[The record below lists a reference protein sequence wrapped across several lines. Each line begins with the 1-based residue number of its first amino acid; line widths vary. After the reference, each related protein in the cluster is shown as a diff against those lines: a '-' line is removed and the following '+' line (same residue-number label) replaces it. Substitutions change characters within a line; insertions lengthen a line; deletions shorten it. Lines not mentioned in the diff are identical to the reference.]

1 MSQNTTVKS
10 PNRSQVKP
18 SINPGLQAALGSL
31 DVQLEEELSRYR
43 RQKTARP
50 ATYPR
55 VSGAS
60 STRKSIELIS
70 VNRQGE
76 AKESP
81 TSRMTNFPATIPF
94 PIALSNQTSVGDSPQ
109 KTVER
114 DTPPSSTTS
123 EKTNILAFP
132 SSRQAESKEA
142 TTTETAPPQG
152 NPAKQPQQ
160 QDTDLLQSPPPN
172 QPEEYLESS
181 EKLLRSLA
189 ESESASKQVS
199 KPGSKSVVESKKRF
213 NNRIFT
219 PVGIGSIL
227 LLLLSSA
234 TLTYMLL
241 NPYTRSSL
249 NISGTAITP
258 PTPKPPTTNNNNPSK
273 TSPNIIGPNLDSNE
287 FTEVNLNTLSH
298 LEANPQPKTLP
309 SPVTPIPNQPS
320 GAVTQPSSSYVEEF
334 PPNPGN
340 SGSLPAAILN
350 PPLPPGGIPPV
361 AQPSVTPQ
369 PKSTVQPKSTAPQ
382 RKKSNST
389 KTS

>member
-1 MSQNTTVKS
+1 MIQNTTVKS

-31 DVQLEEELSRYR
+31 DVELEEELSRYR

-55 VSGAS
+55 VSGAA
-60 STRKSIELIS
+60 STRKPIELIS

-76 AKESP
+76 TKESP
-81 TSRMTNFPATIPF
+81 TSRMNNVPETIPF
-94 PIALSNQTSVGDSPQ
+94 PIALSNQTSGNDSPQ
-109 KTVER
+109 KTVEPDR
-114 DTPPSSTTS
+114 HRSSTTS

-132 SSRQAESKEA
+132 SSRQPESKEA
-142 TTTETAPPQG
+142 TTTETIPPQG
-152 NPAKQPQQ
+152 NPAKQPPQQ
-160 QDTDLLQSPPPN
+160 NTELFQSPPPT

-189 ESESASKQVS
+189 ESESKPQS
-199 KPGSKSVVESKKRF
+199 KPVVESKKQF

-227 LLLLSSA
+227 LLLLCSA
-234 TLTYMLL
+234 TVTHMLL
-241 NPYTRSSL
+241 NPYTRSSS
-249 NISGTAITP
+249 NMSGTAISP
-258 PTPKPPTTNNNNPSK
+258 PNPKPPTTNSNNPSK
-273 TSPNIIGPNLDSNE
+273 TSPNIIGPNLDSDE

-298 LEANPQPKTLP
+298 LEANPQPKNLP
-309 SPVTPIPNQPS
+309 SPVTPISNQPS
-320 GAVTQPSSSYVEEF
+320 GVVTQPPSSYIEQV
-334 PPNPGN
+334 PPIPGN

-369 PKSTVQPKSTAPQ
+369 TKSTAQPKSTAPQ
-382 RKKSNST
+382 SKKSDPT
-389 KTS
+389 KTKQPPTPD